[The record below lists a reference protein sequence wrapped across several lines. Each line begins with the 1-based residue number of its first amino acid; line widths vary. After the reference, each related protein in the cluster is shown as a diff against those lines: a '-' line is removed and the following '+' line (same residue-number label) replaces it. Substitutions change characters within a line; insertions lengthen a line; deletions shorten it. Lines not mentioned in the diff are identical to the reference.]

1 MAYIVVGVIILAL
14 IIVIINK
21 IKNQSYVT
29 VTGKIIKFV
38 EEDGNHYPVFSFNT
52 VDGKTINKRCF
63 IKVGNETKDSS
74 VEIAYGSE
82 SEYAIELLK
91 KPLPIENIPIKY
103 NKNNPD
109 DFIAKWI

>member
-1 MAYIVVGVIILAL
+1 MAYIFVGIIILVL
-14 IIVIINK
+14 TIVIIYK
-21 IKNQSYVT
+21 IKNQNYVT
-29 VTGKIIKFV
+29 VTGKIINFI

-52 VDGKTINKRCF
+52 IDGKTINKRCF

-74 VEIAYGSE
+74 VEIAYGP
-82 SEYAIELLK
+82 EYAIEFLK
-91 KPLPIENIPIKY
+91 KPLPIENISIKY